1 MSHFPEPIGGYT
13 LEVEVGALTTKV
25 VALVPSALFPF
36 SLLALP
42 HYPLFATTRSF
53 SLLQYAVLSKL
64 RGESDDLGIAFDR

>member
-42 HYPLFATTRSF
+42 HTHSLPLLALSHYCNMLF
-53 SLLQYAVLSKL
+53 VSKL